1 MTVRD
6 HPVYKQNY
14 GDAVCL
20 LQDSIF
26 AVYRLMIDGKLEEF
40 FMNKR
45 KIKKLTTS
53 AMIATVYL
61 VLTLIFYVTSFA
73 PMQSRLAEALTILP
87 YFTPLAIPG
96 LFVGC
101 ILSNIIGGYGIWDV
115 VVGSLAT
122 LLSAYLTYKLTYN
135 KPKRKW
141 IAPIPPIL
149 INAVFVG
156 VELSLL
162 AQAPLFATMLS
173 VGVGQIIACYILG
186 YPLMIIIEKN
196 KKMGELFNLI
206 S

>member
-6 HPVYKQNY
+6 HPVYKKNY
-14 GDAVCL
+14 GVAVCL

-26 AVYRLMIDGKLEEF
+26 VVYRLLSDGKLEEL
-40 FMNKR
+40 FMNNQ
-45 KIKKLTTS
+45 KIKMLTTS
-53 AMIATVYL
+53 AMIAAVYL
-61 VLTLIFYVTSFA
+61 VLTLIFYVTSFS
-73 PMQSRLAEALTILP
+73 PMQSRLAEALTVLP

-115 VVGSLAT
+115 VIGSLAT
-122 LLSAYLTYKLTYN
+122 LLSAYLTYKLAFK

-141 IAPIPPIL
+141 LAPLPPVL
-149 INAVFVG
+149 INAVVVG

-173 VGVGQIIACYILG
+173 VGIGQVIACYVLG
-186 YPLMIIIEKN
+186 YPLMLLIEKN
-196 KKMGELFNLI
+196 KKMSELFKRI